1 MRLDDYYTVK
11 ALRRQIA
18 LVDNGKEL
26 SKKTSAKRNEHLAT
40 ELNKEVEEL
49 IKTLKVF
56 GLFSDSSSNLKQ
68 RVEIMKRI
76 REDLGDVFL
85 CSLRVANELDIDVS
99 RSVHE
104 KIAVELKNLE
114 EPQKIPND

>member
-11 ALRRQIA
+11 ALRKQIA
-18 LVDNGKEL
+18 LADKGLGFDKKPPHKLNEEL
-26 SKKTSAKRNEHLAT
+26 T
-40 ELNKEVEEL
+40 ETLCKEVDEL
-49 IKTLKVF
+49 CKTLKLF
-56 GLFSDSSSNLKQ
+56 GLLSEEGINMRR

-85 CSLRVANELDIDVS
+85 YSLRVANSLDLDVS

-104 KIAVELKNLE
+104 KIYPILKNGE
-114 EPQKIPND
+114 SPWKD